1 MIYFCYFYQ
10 KIFFLLGMVH
20 NDPFSNRFHWK
31 SVKESKVG
39 VVLGAKFG
47 PN

>member
-1 MIYFCYFYQ
+1 MFFRTTGMKQRLLILIESPNIFY
-10 KIFFLLGMVH
+10 
-20 NDPFSNRFHWK
+20 WK
-31 SVKESKVG
+31 STKTKKVG